1 MESIDISGIHIA
13 YELLGEPGTPAVA
26 ITPGGRFSTQSP
38 GVREFG
44 EALAAGGKRV
54 LLWDRPNCG
63 ASDLCFAGE
72 GEGGLH
78 ARVLMQ
84 LIRKLQLGPTALV
97 GGSAGGRISLLAAL
111 EDPEMTSHV
120 VSWWI
125 SGGIISLMSLG
136 TFYCC
141 DTAVAAR
148 SGGMQAVAD
157 MPLWKEQLSRNPRN
171 REILLSQDPEVFVRT
186 MERWALGY
194 FASADAPVPGL
205 APERL
210 AQLKMPV
217 MLLRGNP
224 ADIWHPE
231 AITDWVHQ
239 QIPHS
244 ICADPPWEGDIFAQR
259 MAEGKGLFVDW
270 PLVAPTVLEFTGQ

>member
-1 MESIDISGIHIA
+1 MKNIEISGIRIA
-13 YELLGEPGTPAVA
+13 YELLGDPGASPIAV
-26 ITPGGRFSTQSP
+26 TPGGRFSTQSP

-44 EALAAGGKRV
+44 EALAAGGRRV

-72 GEGGLH
+72 GEGALQ

-84 LIRKLQLGPTALV
+84 LIRALDLGPTALV
-97 GGSAGGRISLLAAL
+97 GGSAGGRLSLLAAM

-125 SGGIISLMSLG
+125 SGGIVSLMSLG

-148 SGGMQAVAD
+148 HGGMEAVAA
-157 MPLWKEQLSRNPRN
+157 MPLWKEPLSRNPRN
-171 REILLSQDPEVFVRT
+171 REILLSQDPEDFVST
-186 MERWALGY
+186 MQRWAAGY
-194 FASADAPVPGL
+194 VASADSPVPGL
-205 APERL
+205 TPDRL
-210 AQLKMPV
+210 ATLKMPV
-217 MLLRGNP
+217 MILRGSP
-224 ADIWHPE
+224 ADIWHPKS
-231 AITDWVHQ
+231 ITDWVHKH
-239 QIPHS
+239 IPHS
-244 ICADPPWEGDIFAQR
+244 EYVDPPWKDDIFAQR

-270 PLVAPTVLEFTGQ
+270 PQLAPAVLEFTGR

>member
-1 MESIDISGIHIA
+1 VESTKISGIRIA
-13 YELLGEPGTPAVA
+13 YELLGEVGAPAIA
-26 ITPGGRFSTQSP
+26 ITPGGRFSTESP
-38 GVREFG
+38 GVRAFG
-44 EALAAGGKRV
+44 EALAAGGRRV

-63 ASDLCFAGE
+63 ASDLSFAGE

-78 ARVLMQ
+78 ASVLMQ
-84 LIRKLQLGPTALV
+84 LILKLELGPTALV
-97 GGSAGGRISLLAAL
+97 GGSAGGRVSLLAAL
-111 EDPEMTSHV
+111 EVPEMTSHV

-125 SGGIISLMSLG
+125 SGGIVSLMSLG

-148 SGGMQAVAD
+148 SGGMEAVAA

-171 REILLSQDPEVFVRT
+171 RDILLSQDPELFVAT
-186 MERWALGY
+186 MERWASGY
-194 FASADAPVPGL
+194 VASEASPVPGL
-205 APERL
+205 TPDGL

-217 MLLRGNP
+217 MIFRGDP

-231 AITDWVHQ
+231 RITAWVHQ
-239 QIPHS
+239 QIPNS
-244 ICADPPWEGDIFAQR
+244 LYADPPWQGDIFAQR

-270 PLVAPTVLEFTGQ
+270 PLLAPAILAFTGG

>member
-1 MESIDISGIHIA
+1 MENIEISGIRIA
-13 YELLGEPGTPAVA
+13 YELLGEPGAPPIA

-38 GVREFG
+38 GIRELG
-44 EALAAGGKRV
+44 KALAAGGRRV

-72 GEGGLH
+72 GEGALQ

-84 LIRKLQLGPTALV
+84 LIRALDLGPTALV
-97 GGSAGGRISLLAAL
+97 GGSAGGRLSLLAAM

-148 SGGMQAVAD
+148 NGGMEAVAA
-157 MPLWKEQLSRNPRN
+157 MPLWKEPLSRNPRN
-171 REILLSQDPEVFVRT
+171 REILLSQDPEDFVRT
-186 MERWALGY
+186 MQRWAAGY
-194 FASADAPVPGL
+194 IASEASPVPGL
-205 APERL
+205 APDRL
-210 AQLKMPV
+210 AKLKMPV
-217 MLLRGNP
+217 MILRSSP

-231 AITDWVHQ
+231 SITDWVHQ
-239 QIPHS
+239 NISHS
-244 ICADPPWEGDIFAQR
+244 EYVDPPWQVDIFAQR

-270 PLVAPTVLEFTGQ
+270 PQLAPAVLEFTGR

>member
-1 MESIDISGIHIA
+1 MADIEISGIGVA
-13 YELLGEPGTPAVA
+13 YELLGDSGAPCVA
-26 ITPGGRFSTQSP
+26 ITPGGRFSKDSP

-44 EALAAGGKRV
+44 EALVAGGKRV

-63 ASDLCFAGE
+63 ASDLCFEGE

-84 LIRKLQLGPTALV
+84 LIRALGLGPTALV
-97 GGSAGGRISLLAAL
+97 GGSAGGRVSLLAAL
-111 EDPEMTSHV
+111 EDPEMASHV

-125 SGGIISLMSLG
+125 SGGIVSLMSLG

-148 SGGMQAVAD
+148 SGGMEAVAA

-171 REILLSQDPEVFVRT
+171 RGILLSQDPEEFVRT
-186 MERWALGY
+186 MERWASGY
-194 FASADAPVPGL
+194 VASEDAPVPGL
-205 APERL
+205 APDRL

-217 MLLRGNP
+217 MILRGSP

-231 AITDWVHQ
+231 LITDWVHQ
-239 QIPHS
+239 NIPHS
-244 ICADPPWEGDIFAQR
+244 VYADPPWQGDIFAQR

-270 PLVAPTVLEFTGQ
+270 PLVAPAILEFTDR

>member
-1 MESIDISGIHIA
+1 MAEIEVSGLNIA
-13 YELLGEPGTPAVA
+13 YELLGDSGAPCVA
-26 ITPGGRFSTQSP
+26 ITPGGRFSKDSP

-44 EALAAGGKRV
+44 EALVAGGKCV

-63 ASDLCFAGE
+63 ASDLCFEGE

-78 ARVLMQ
+78 ARALMQ
-84 LIRKLQLGPTALV
+84 LIRALDLGPTALV
-97 GGSAGGRISLLAAL
+97 GGSAGGRVSLLAAL

-125 SGGIISLMSLG
+125 SGGIVSLMSLG

-171 REILLSQDPEVFVRT
+171 RGILLSQDPEDFVST
-186 MERWALGY
+186 MERWASGY
-194 FASADAPVPGL
+194 VASEDAPVPGL
-205 APERL
+205 APDRL
-210 AQLKMPV
+210 ARLKMPV
-217 MLLRGNP
+217 MILRGSP

-231 AITDWVHQ
+231 GITNWVHR

-244 ICADPPWEGDIFAQR
+244 IYADPPWEGDIFAKR

-270 PLVAPTVLEFTGQ
+270 PKVAPAILEFTGK